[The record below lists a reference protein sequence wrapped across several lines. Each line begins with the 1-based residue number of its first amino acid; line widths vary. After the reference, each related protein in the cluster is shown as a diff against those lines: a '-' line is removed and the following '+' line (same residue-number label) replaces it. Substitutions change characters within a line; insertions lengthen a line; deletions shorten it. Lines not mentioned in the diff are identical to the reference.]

1 MTEHKLKII
10 FDTLPTV
17 LIIRVEMSNKTN
29 ETKVKIKEILQINS
43 TKFELVG
50 LIENINLSN
59 GKINFI

>member
-50 LIENINLSN
+50 LIEHINLSN